1 MMTYAGLC
9 RGRYASTCN
18 TIGQTVGYFESF
30 VLMMAL
36 VEPGHVSFSA
46 FATTHG
52 LLFVVVT
59 TAVLLFKPEAQVS
72 RLDPVDDFKDVYM
85 QMAQVL

>member
-1 MMTYAGLC
+1 MICSGLL

-18 TIGQTVGYFESF
+18 TIGQTAGYFESF

-46 FATTHG
+46 FAMVHG
-52 LLFVVVT
+52 LMFILT
-59 TAVLLFKPEAQVS
+59 TIAVLLFKSEAPVS
-72 RLDPVDDFKDVYM
+72 RLDPVEDFKEVYM
-85 QMAQVL
+85 QMAQVQ